1 MKNHFLKALDLD
13 PQYSQAHYQLAL
25 VYQAGGDY
33 ELAENHFL
41 KSREINVMKIIEIE
55 KRANKL
61 FKNCQFQNAK
71 ILLLRAQEKKYHGSL
86 VNYEI
91 SQLYMNQNKLDKA
104 KKYLKQSIE
113 LNPLSSKAHRDLS
126 SLLIKQKSYD
136 DAHFH
141 IEKSLDLDYADPHS
155 HLNLGMIM
163 KANKDYVNAELY
175 FLSALD
181 INPTYVTCML
191 ELVDLQ
197 LIMGNQEK
205 AKNYY
210 QKARKLSPDL
220 KHETLDQALNI

>member
-1 MKNHFLKALDLD
+1 M
-13 PQYSQAHYQLAL
+13 
-25 VYQAGGDY
+25 
-33 ELAENHFL
+33 
-41 KSREINVMKIIEIE
+41 EIE

-71 ILLLRAQEKKYHGSL
+71 ILLLRVQEKKYHGAL

-175 FLSALD
+175 FLSSLD
-181 INPTYVTCML
+181 INPKYVTCML

-205 AKNYY
+205 AKKASHDWYY
-210 QKARKLSPDL
+210 SHHEYAKNRQKPINAKVTKQEKAKIKTIKNFWKL
-220 KHETLDQALNI
+220 ELDINFICTQWCSGHLQCQ